1 MPIAIM
7 AWHTWWMRKA
17 GWAEEGRVDEEGGA
31 ELSVQC
37 SMYLCPTPQHHHAVQ
52 CSAVCISAPR
62 LSITMQCGTVQYT
75 AHMWSTSQQYSTQNV
90 DDAFESLRIT

>member
-37 SMYLCPTPQHHHAVQ
+37 SMYLCPTPQHHHAVRY
-52 CSAVCISAPR
+52 SAVHSTHVVHISA
-62 LSITMQCGTVQYT
+62 VQYT
-75 AHMWSTSQQYSTQNV
+75 KC
-90 DDAFESLRIT
+90 